1 MAKHKMKRVGIA
13 IDMTAMVDVAFLL
26 LTFFLLTT
34 KFKAE
39 DNVPIELPSSSA
51 VIKLP
56 TSNVIMLSVEKS
68 GTVHIQADNTR
79 GARGLAGGD
88 GAAIVRPQD
97 LRQALVALRA
107 ANPSLRSVIKADKDV
122 PYHVV
127 QQVMT
132 SLQEARITRFALITS
147 LET

>member
-34 KFKAE
+34 KFKAQ
-39 DNVPIELPSSSA
+39 DNVPIELPSSTA
-51 VIKLP
+51 AIKLP
-56 TSNVIMLSVEKS
+56 TSNVIMLSVEKN
-68 GTVHIQADNTR
+68 GAVHIQADNTR
-79 GARGLAGGD
+79 GQRDLPGASGD
-88 GAAIVRPQD
+88 VIIRPED
-97 LRQALVALRA
+97 LRQALVSLRA

-127 QQVMT
+127 QSVMN
-132 SLQEARITRFALITS
+132 SLQEARITRFALITA